1 MAKQIETLTIEEDT
15 LNPRSREKYLSH
27 LKRFDAWRG
36 NRDITDMLVAEYLV
50 YMFEKGL
57 APKTADLSIAAIRW
71 RAESEDQPNPCG
83 KKTKGTLRSY
93 RVKGRERGYGQAEG
107 VMWEQADAVVSLAL
121 QDYNIFG
128 LRDAAIIAVGS
139 DASLRVGEIADI
151 EVKHVKFDENH
162 VYIPRSK
169 TDQEGKG
176 AKGHLGDPTLNL
188 VRAWMD
194 KGKITDGIL
203 FRTINKNTHRPSKKG
218 MSDHQ
223 LRRIIKARCKAAGV
237 EGRVSGHSL
246 RVGSMQSMAA
256 SGMNDIQMRL
266 AGRWKKGSDMPY
278 HYAEKMAAKH
288 SPIATHRTYR
298 YGVQQNSQQSV
309 VSHIEDEDAA

>member
-15 LNPRSREKYLSH
+15 LNPRSRDRYEGH
-27 LKRFDAWRG
+27 LRQFDAWRG
-36 NRDITDMLVAEYLV
+36 KREITDLLVAEYLI
-50 YMFEKGL
+50 YMWNKGL
-57 APKTADLSIAAIRW
+57 APNTASLAVAAIRW

-83 KKTKGTLRSY
+83 KKTKGTLKSFK
-93 RVKGRERGYGQAEG
+93 VKGRDRGRGQAEG

-121 QDYNIFG
+121 QDHNIFG

-139 DASLRVGEIADI
+139 DASLRIGEIADI
-151 EVKHVKFDENH
+151 EVEHVKFDANH

-169 TDQEGKG
+169 TDQEGEG
-176 AKGHLGDPTLNL
+176 AKGYLGDPTLNL

-194 KGKITDGIL
+194 KGKITDGYL
-203 FRTINKNTHRPSKKG
+203 FRKINKNTHRPSRDGKG
-218 MSDHQ
+218 ISDYQ
-223 LRRIIKARCKAAGV
+223 LRRIIKTRCKAAGV

-256 SGMNDIQMRL
+256 SGMTDIQMRL

-278 HYAEKMAAKH
+278 HYAERLGAKH
-288 SPIATHRTYR
+288 SPIATHR
-298 YGVQQNSQQSV
+298 YGVGT
-309 VSHIEDEDAA
+309 